1 MEKFSLGSLDNEKAR
16 CNFFWGLRFELRD
29 RIANIPRNNLNEV
42 INVVTNHELILEQA
56 KTAKKS
62 SFALKIGVPS

>member
-16 CNFFWGLRFELRD
+16 CNLLWGLRFELRD

-56 KTAKKS
+56 KAAKKS